1 MNKNK
6 VLDQKWI
13 GLYIK
18 ELFILKLNK
27 KKQKKILKKNKGE
40 VVEINWIKK

>member
-6 VLDQKWI
+6 VLDQNWI
-13 GLYIK
+13 GTYII
-18 ELFILKLNK
+18 ELFII
-27 KKQKKILKKNKGE
+27 KQKKILKKNKGE

>member
-27 KKQKKILKKNKGE
+27 KKQKQILKKKQGGGGRNKL
-40 VVEINWIKK
+40 N